1 MTRIPTMIAVA
12 AAATLL
18 AGPAW
23 ALDIRNGDSRDY
35 EVTIVTGDEENAYT
49 FTLPAG
55 GEESAVCKDCRIWVE
70 GVGVLDGVDV
80 EKVEIVGGKF
90 RM

>member
-1 MTRIPTMIAVA
+1 MTRIPTTIAVA
-12 AAATLL
+12 AAAVLL

-55 GEESAVCKDCRIWVE
+55 SEESAVCKGCRIWVE